1 MRKKFRMESRGW
13 TVVRSA
19 TPTPPPPPP
28 PGESPHLAEGAG
40 HGRVHLNADEGVVS
54 VRREVGV
61 VGGGGVGD
69 DQVGLPLL
77 LALRLLVPLLLGR
90 REEERFSGTINH
102 LMGAGTSASSWSDTC
117 TARQPNNHEPDCG
130 ETWEGSD
137 PQRMASNDPPP
148 PTQDNHHPLLTFRAK
163 SSYLRGVCTS
173 STNNCTF
180 SAYFSL
186 FLLRSLTLLL
196 SSCCLFSSCR
206 WRTVGRGNLSPPF
219 PPALPRSP
227 ERKKPQKK
235 PQLTFLLQLVVVQQQ
250 ADHLLGL
257 ERVGFEV
264 ASGDHH
270 PLDLVTGGQK
280 ASIYSLINS
289 HLQ

>member
-19 TPTPPPPPP
+19 ATPPPPP

-102 LMGAGTSASSWSDTC
+102 LMGVGTSASSWSDTC
-117 TARQPNNHEPDCG
+117 TARQPNN
-130 ETWEGSD
+130 
-137 PQRMASNDPPP
+137 QI
-148 PTQDNHHPLLTFRAK
+148 
-163 SSYLRGVCTS
+163 V
-173 STNNCTF
+173 
-180 SAYFSL
+180 
-186 FLLRSLTLLL
+186 
-196 SSCCLFSSCR
+196 
-206 WRTVGRGNLSPPF
+206 V
-219 PPALPRSP
+219 
-227 ERKKPQKK
+227 KPGKDLIPK
-235 PQLTFLLQLVVVQQQ
+235 GWHLMTRPPQLRIIITLC
-250 ADHLLGL
+250 
-257 ERVGFEV
+257 
-264 ASGDHH
+264 
-270 PLDLVTGGQK
+270 
-280 ASIYSLINS
+280 
-289 HLQ
+289 